1 MAMISEAHVKTARKG
16 LPPGA
21 AAYDVNDG
29 KTGLVLRVGRRQAT
43 WAWRTEKATKTIRLS
58 FGSVDFLSLT
68 QARKLAGLAMEQVRD
83 KNSQVDDE
91 WVRGEL
97 VRMGLAEP
105 PPPEPKKETYAE
117 IVARIEADERWT
129 FGEARDRFLDEVK
142 RTRREATWVDYR
154 KMLTVPEMAPFERQ
168 RVWTI
173 DVGAMARVVAAM
185 HRTGRERHAEH
196 LASVIRPMWTF
207 LALEENKHQSAVK
220 PGAMKG
226 LKPPE
231 RSLAEDKEEDDGP
244 GSYVPPVAEVGLI
257 LAIARTGIMHPTV
270 AAAVEL
276 TVFTTQR
283 RRTIVCAR
291 RRDFFVEDGVMV
303 WRIPPAFRKTA
314 RKRGDNRTHD
324 LPLAGAARAVVE
336 RMLAE
341 NKESRWLLPG
351 LRPQKKGGK
360 VGHVNESVLNHAL
373 RVMPGVVASPHD
385 LRRAITTHGQ
395 EDLGFTL
402 AEVKLILDHN
412 EGHASDDVTES
423 AYSRAR
429 RLSKKAA
436 VLDPWREHVEAAAA
450 LAVLPD
456 RETLHAAMTEAR
468 KPKNSKPKPAP
479 EPEAE
484 AA

>member
-1 MAMISEAHVKTARKG
+1 MAISEAHVKAARKG
-16 LPPGA
+16 LPAGA

-29 KTGLVLRVGRRQAT
+29 KSGLVLRVGRRQAT

-68 QARKLAGLAMEQVRD
+68 QARGLAGRAMEQVRD
-83 KNSQVDDE
+83 RNSQVDDE

-105 PPPEPKKETYAE
+105 PPPEPKKETYAD

-129 FGEARDRFLDEVK
+129 FGEARERFLDEVR
-142 RTRREATWVDYR
+142 RTRREATWIDYR
-154 KMLTVPEMAPFERQ
+154 KMLTVAELRPFENQ
-168 RVWTI
+168 KVWSI
-173 DVGAMARVVAAM
+173 DIGAMARVVAGM
-185 HRTGRERHAEH
+185 HRSGRERHAEH
-196 LASVIRPMWTF
+196 LASVIRPLWTF
-207 LALEENKHQSAVK
+207 LALEENRHQSAVK
-220 PGAMKG
+220 PGSMKG

-231 RSLAEDKEEDDGP
+231 RSRKEHEEEDDDGP
-244 GSYVPPVAEVGLI
+244 GSYVPPVAEVGRI
-257 LAIARTGIMHPTV
+257 LAIAQTGILHPV
-270 AAAVEL
+270 IAGAVEL
-276 TVFTTQR
+276 MILTAQR
-283 RRTIVCAR
+283 RRTIVSAR
-291 RRDFFVEDGVMV
+291 RRDFSVEDGVMV
-303 WRIPPAFRKTA
+303 WRIPAAFRKTA
-314 RKRGDNRTHD
+314 RKRGDNRSHD
-324 LPLAGAARAVVE
+324 LPLAGAARAAVE

-341 NKESRWLLPG
+341 DTDSRWLFPG
-351 LRPQKKGGK
+351 LRPQKAGGA
-360 VGHVNESVLNHAL
+360 VGHINVSVLNHAL
-373 RVMPGVVASPHD
+373 RIMPDVIASPHD

-402 AEVKLILDHN
+402 AEVKLVLDHN
-412 EGHASDDVTES
+412 EGHDSDDVTES

-468 KPKNSKPKPAP
+468 KPKVSKA
-479 EPEAE
+479 EPEAK